1 MTILIGVLVV
11 ALITLLFYGLIKLIS
26 YITKVKDLL
35 FITILTLVG
44 SGVLFLLI
52 VLLHLV
58 GNFVMNIF
66 LK

>member
-11 ALITLLFYGLIKLIS
+11 ALITLLFYGLINLIS
-26 YITKVKDLL
+26 YITKEKDLS
-35 FITILTLVG
+35 FITILTLLG

-52 VLLHLV
+52 VLSHLV

>member
-26 YITKVKDLL
+26 YITKEQDLA

-44 SGVLFLLI
+44 SGLLFLLV